1 MDFSKTE
8 LMKKEF
14 EDLIYV
20 VIPSLNECGS
30 FNVLKCGYCSN
41 FSVTCNLCQDRR
53 CKNCFKFNT
62 SKEVLFEKCDKDTQ
76 EYLVNFLVDFFK
88 IFDVTADF
96 FNLSIKTR
104 DVKNKNTFFYP
115 KKKNKNYVKI

>member
-30 FNVLKCGYCSN
+30 FNVLKCDYCSN
-41 FSVTCNLCQDRR
+41 FSVTCNLCRDLR

-76 EYLVNFLVDFFK
+76 EDLANFLVDFF
-88 IFDVTADF
+88 
-96 FNLSIKTR
+96 
-104 DVKNKNTFFYP
+104 
-115 KKKNKNYVKI
+115 

>member
-30 FNVLKCGYCSN
+30 FNVLKCDYCSN
-41 FSVTCNLCQDRR
+41 FSVTCNLCRDRR

-62 SKEVLFEKCDKDTQ
+62 SKEVLFEKMRQRHTRGLSKFSGGFF
-76 EYLVNFLVDFFK
+76 LNFQCY
-88 IFDVTADF
+88 
-96 FNLSIKTR
+96 S
-104 DVKNKNTFFYP
+104 
-115 KKKNKNYVKI
+115 